1 MKRAKRMNT
10 ECDLLG
16 VVETRFSLVDVR
28 MHILVEMFGEKI
40 LALLLFFSVRLLK
53 P

>member
-1 MKRAKRMNT
+1 M
-10 ECDLLG
+10 
-16 VVETRFSLVDVR
+16 VETRFSLVDVR
-28 MHILVEMFGEKI
+28 MHILVKMFGEEI